1 MKTIAVYYLCA
12 RACVVFCDR
21 TCTFEWLLLPT
32 TDWRQDFI
40 FVLAHCTLKW
50 SSSWSP
56 TRSLRRAA
64 KTRISTRFSL
74 PCVWHTA
81 VCFPSF
87 LVDKCESGCNIG
99 SCAILVSMS
108 GLPFIALSDSSSV
121 ELKTCAAW
129 LLQWFQRAENDV
141 AYWSDRSC
149 RSQETIFNWTTQAR
163 GIFALWLSAK
173 AQGKLIT
180 TCLTNVRYGLLRFL
194 VLVSTSF
201 CLLIVRTLM
210 FVWNTLILRKSGEM
224 VEKR

>member
-1 MKTIAVYYLCA
+1 MH
-12 RACVVFCDR
+12 

-32 TDWRQDFI
+32 TNWRQDFI

-50 SSSWSP
+50 ASSGSP

-64 KTRISTRFSL
+64 KTHISTRFSL
-74 PCVWHTA
+74 PCAVWHTA
-81 VCFPSF
+81 VCFSSF
-87 LVDKCESGCNIG
+87 LVDKCESGCSVG
-99 SCAILVSMS
+99 SCAILVSTS

-149 RSQETIFNWTTQAR
+149 RSQEARFNQAIQAR
-163 GIFALWLSAK
+163 GNLALWLSAK

-180 TCLTNVRYGLLRFL
+180 TCLINVCHGLHSIFILQRMKKKYFIL
-194 VLVSTSF
+194 FADSE
-201 CLLIVRTLM
+201 
-210 FVWNTLILRKSGEM
+210 NTPARLEYFDS
-224 VEKR
+224 EKKWKNGQTPKR